1 MVKTWGGKMPTFE
14 INYLAVLVSAAAGFV
29 IGALW
34 YSVLF
39 GKVWMK
45 LSGMDSKKIGKEKKK
60 GMVKSYAA
68 GFAVLVVMAFVLAH
82 FVDMAEAATV
92 LEGAQAGFWAWL
104 GFVATVMLNKV
115 LWEGKPFKLYL
126 LDASHYLVVLLVM
139 GSVLAVWV

>member
-1 MVKTWGGKMPTFE
+1 MPTFE
-14 INYLAVLVSAAAGFV
+14 INYLAVLVSAVAGFV

-39 GKVWMK
+39 GKAWMK
-45 LSGMDSKKIGKEKKK
+45 LSGMDKKKIEKEKKK
-60 GMVKSYAA
+60 GMAKSYAA

-104 GFVATVMLNKV
+104 GFVATIMLNKV

-126 LDASHYLVVLLVM
+126 LDAAHYLVVLLAM
-139 GSVLAVWV
+139 GSILAVWV

>member
-1 MVKTWGGKMPTFE
+1 MPTFE
-14 INYLAVLVSAAAGFV
+14 INYLAVLVSAVAGFV

-39 GKVWMK
+39 GKVWMR
-45 LSGMDSKKIGKEKKK
+45 LSGMDKKKIEKERKK
-60 GMVKSYAA
+60 GMAKSYAA

-104 GFVATVMLNKV
+104 GFVATIMLNKV

-126 LDASHYLVVLLVM
+126 LDAAHYLVVLLAM
-139 GSVLAVWV
+139 GSILAVWV

>member
-1 MVKTWGGKMPTFE
+1 MPEFE

-29 IGALW
+29 IGMLW

-39 GKVWMK
+39 GKAWMK
-45 LSGMDSKKIGKEKKK
+45 LSGMDKKKIEKERKK
-60 GMVKSYAA
+60 GMAKSYAA

-104 GFVATVMLNKV
+104 GFVATIMLNKV

-126 LDASHYLVVLLVM
+126 LDAAHYLVVLLAM
-139 GSVLAVWV
+139 GSILAVWV

>member
-1 MVKTWGGKMPTFE
+1 MPTFE
-14 INYLAVLVSAAAGFV
+14 INYIAVLVSAVAGFV

-45 LSGMDSKKIGKEKKK
+45 LSGMDNKKIEKEKKK
-60 GMVKSYAA
+60 GMTKSFIG
-68 GFAVLVVMAFVLAH
+68 GFVALLVMAFVLAH

-104 GFVATVMLNKV
+104 GFVATIMLNKV

-126 LDASHYLVVLLVM
+126 LDAAHYFVVLIAM
-139 GSVLAVWV
+139 GAILAVWV

>member
-1 MVKTWGGKMPTFE
+1 MPEFE
-14 INYLAVLVSAAAGFV
+14 INYLAVLVSAVAAFA

-45 LSGMDSKKIGKEKKK
+45 LSGMDKKKIEKEKKK
-60 GMVKSYAA
+60 GMAKSYVG
-68 GFAVLVVMAFVLAH
+68 GFIALLVMAFVLAH
-82 FVDMAEAATV
+82 FVDMAKAASV
-92 LEGAQAGFWAWL
+92 LDGAQAGFWAWL

-126 LDASHYLVVLLVM
+126 LDAAHYLVALLVM
-139 GSVLAVWV
+139 GSILAVWV

>member
-1 MVKTWGGKMPTFE
+1 MPTFE

-29 IGALW
+29 IGMLW

-45 LSGMDSKKIGKEKKK
+45 LSGMDKKKIDKEKNK
-60 GMVKSYAA
+60 GMAKSFVA
-68 GFAVLVVMAFVLAH
+68 GFAALLVMSFVLAH

-115 LWEGKPFKLYL
+115 IWEGKPVKLYL
-126 LDASHYLVVLLVM
+126 LDAAHYFVVLLIM
-139 GSVLAVWV
+139 GSILAVWV

>member
-1 MVKTWGGKMPTFE
+1 MPTFE
-14 INYLAVLVSAAAGFV
+14 INYLAVLVSAVAGFV

-39 GKVWMK
+39 GKVWMR
-45 LSGMDSKKIGKEKKK
+45 LSGMDKKKIEKERKK
-60 GMVKSYAA
+60 GMAKSYAA

-82 FVDMAEAATV
+82 FVDMAEATTV

-115 LWEGKPFKLYL
+115 LWEGKPFNLYF
-126 LDASHYLVVLLVM
+126 
-139 GSVLAVWV
+139 

>member
-1 MVKTWGGKMPTFE
+1 MPEFD

-29 IGALW
+29 IGMLW

-39 GKVWMK
+39 GKAWMK
-45 LSGMDSKKIGKEKKK
+45 LSGMDKKKIEKEKKK
-60 GMVKSYAA
+60 GMAKSYAA

-82 FVDMAEAATV
+82 FVDMAEATTV
-92 LEGAQAGFWAWL
+92 LGGAQAGFWAWL

-126 LDASHYLVVLLVM
+126 LDAAHYLVVLLAM
-139 GSVLAVWV
+139 GSILAVWV

>member
-1 MVKTWGGKMPTFE
+1 MPTFE
-14 INYLAVLVSAAAGFV
+14 INYIAVLVSAVAGFV

-45 LSGMDSKKIGKEKKK
+45 LSGMDNKKIEKEKKK
-60 GMVKSYAA
+60 GMTKSFIG
-68 GFAVLVVMAFVLAH
+68 GFVALLVMAFVLAH

-104 GFVATVMLNKV
+104 GFVATIMLNKV

-126 LDASHYLVVLLVM
+126 LDAAHYFVVLIIM
-139 GSVLAVWV
+139 GAILAVWV

>member
-1 MVKTWGGKMPTFE
+1 MPEFE

-29 IGALW
+29 IGMLW

-39 GKVWMK
+39 GKAWMK
-45 LSGMDSKKIGKEKKK
+45 LSGMDKKKIEKERKK
-60 GMVKSYAA
+60 GMAKSYAA

-82 FVDMAEAATV
+82 FVDMAEATTV

-104 GFVATVMLNKV
+104 GFVATIMLNKV

-126 LDASHYLVVLLVM
+126 LDAAHYLVVLLAM
-139 GSVLAVWV
+139 GSILAVWV

>member
-1 MVKTWGGKMPTFE
+1 MPEFE
-14 INYLAVLVSAAAGFV
+14 INYLAVLVSAVAGFV
-29 IGALW
+29 IGMLW

-39 GKVWMK
+39 GKAWMK
-45 LSGMDSKKIGKEKKK
+45 LSGMDKKKIEKERKK
-60 GMVKSYAA
+60 GMAKSYAA

-104 GFVATVMLNKV
+104 GFVATIMLNKV

-126 LDASHYLVVLLVM
+126 LDAAHYLVVLLAM
-139 GSVLAVWV
+139 GSILAVWV